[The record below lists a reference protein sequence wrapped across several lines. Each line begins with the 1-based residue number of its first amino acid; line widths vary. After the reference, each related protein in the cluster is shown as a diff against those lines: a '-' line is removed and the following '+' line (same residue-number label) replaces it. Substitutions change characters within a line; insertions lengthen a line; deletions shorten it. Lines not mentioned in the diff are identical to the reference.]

1 MNDDRDDVSAPDRTD
16 RCSSD
21 ADQSARQW
29 LTDEPRYSIV
39 MTVLGHP
46 ERLPSLTELDY
57 YVDADRSA
65 IRDAL
70 DTLVERGFL
79 SRCEFTG
86 DPRNADDPTT
96 FWGPTE
102 SGIRRFRAWGY
113 LQYVPFVE
121 ELQEA
126 MVRPERVRQ
135 HRRARRPPLPE
146 AVLAAFTHP
155 VDEVDHP
162 PDGLELDDCVT
173 VDAVTRD
180 AELAEGDAQRLL
192 RAATDESQAPLVADI
207 VGYPQGLPSVEEL
220 TYMSPALNERVV
232 RDRLDALYEAEVIW
246 RVELD
251 EGMPGYPSTF
261 YGLTEEARAVFDD
274 WGLFPKKSWQRQC
287 RRGFARSK
295 RCDGPIAE
303 HQVGPLDRKRVALSR
318 LLDGVGALPEGS
330 DPTARWTGDAHFA
343 GVVRQR
349 A

>member
-1 MNDDRDDVSAPDRTD
+1 MNDDRDDASTPDRTD

-70 DTLVERGFL
+70 DALVKRGFL

-86 DPRNADDPTT
+86 NLRNPDDPTV

-126 MVRPERVRQ
+126 TVRTERVRQ

-146 AVLAAFTHP
+146 AVLAAFAHP

-162 PDGLELDDCVT
+162 PDGLEPDDCET
-173 VDAVTRD
+173 VEAATRD
-180 AELAEGDAQRLL
+180 AEVAEVDAQRLL
-192 RAATDESQAPLVADI
+192 REATDESQAPLVADI
-207 VGYPQGLPSVEEL
+207 VGHPQGLPSVEEL
-220 TYMSPALNERVV
+220 TYMSPALNERAV
-232 RDRLDALYEAEVIW
+232 RDRLDALYEAGVIR

-251 EGMPGYPSTF
+251 ASMPGYPSTF
-261 YGLTEEARAVFDD
+261 YGLTEEARAVFDE
-274 WGLFPKKSWQRQC
+274 WGLFPREPWQRQY
-287 RRGFARSK
+287 RRVVKPARI
-295 RCDGPIAE
+295 R
-303 HQVGPLDRKRVALSR
+303 ALETMSR
-318 LLDGVGALPEGS
+318 PDS
-330 DPTARWTGDAHFA
+330 
-343 GVVRQR
+343 
-349 A
+349 